1 MLLTWMQ
8 EKKEDVMLFA
18 TANSIDSL
26 PPELLRAGRIDATFY
41 VDLPD
46 EVQRKEIFKI
56 HLRKAVGASFPNGRD
71 PEMFNEHLPE
81 LMRLCDNFTG
91 AEIEVWIKEAI
102 TRAYNVGHADI
113 QVEDL
118 RGAINEVTPIYRLQG
133 DEIRASRNKAR
144 ERGTKLAAGSWD
156 RPTSAVPSQAPVARM
171 VSVDNTDTPPN

>member
-46 EVQRKEIFKI
+46 AEQRTEIFKI
-56 HLRKAVGASFPNGRD
+56 HLRKSVGASFPNGRN

-81 LMRLCDNFTG
+81 LMRISENFTG
-91 AEIEVWIKEAI
+91 AEIEVWISEAI
-102 TRAYNVGHADI
+102 TRAYNAGHADI
-113 QVEDL
+113 QIEDL
-118 RGAINEVTPIYRLQG
+118 RGAVNEVTPIFRLQY
-133 DEIRASRNKAR
+133 DEIKESRRKAR
-144 ERGTKLAAGSWD
+144 ERGTKLAAGSWE
-156 RPTSAVPSQAPVARM
+156 RTASTVPSQGPIARR
-171 VSVDNTDTPPN
+171 VSVDTDAPAN